1 MNFPDRFFLIF
12 IFFTLQV
19 NSQSDLLSEIDYE
32 ENLDIIATFKGLKI
46 VNFESTKILS
56 AKQFAFSVSH
66 RFGSVK
72 YGFNNFFGLDDA
84 ITRLNFIY
92 GINDYSNLSISRTTF
107 KKTYDLGYKSKL
119 ISQSE
124 SYPITVV
131 FYFSATLD
139 SSLEKENYP
148 NLKFSNRIGYFNQL
162 MISRKFNDKFSVL
175 VSPVFF
181 HENLVT
187 FADQQ
192 NSQFGAVVGARFM
205 LTKRASINFDYGYHL
220 NRSQTSFFKNP
231 LGIGIDIETGGHV
244 FQLLFSNSQSMNAI
258 NLMTSSSG
266 DWKEG
271 DVFFGFNLYR
281 TF

>member
-1 MNFPDRFFLIF
+1 MNFHYRFFLIF
-12 IFFTLQV
+12 IFFTFQV
-19 NSQSDLLSEIDYE
+19 NSQSDLFSEIDYE

-46 VNFESTKILS
+46 VNFESTKILA

-66 RFGSVK
+66 RFGSIK

-139 SSLEKENYP
+139 SSLDEENYP
-148 NLKFSNRIGYFNQL
+148 TLKFSNRIGYFNQL

-205 LTKRASINFDYGYHL
+205 LTKRTSINFDYGYHL
-220 NRSQTSFFKNP
+220 NKSKASFFKNP

-266 DWKEG
+266 DWTVG